1 MVSQEE
7 DPLQHQMKLEADN
20 FKDSGSRSV
29 FNATKFLMEKHM
41 DPAISKARDT
51 RGCLSY
57 LWNYSNPVPK
67 YMVILET
74 KIAIPLQR
82 KTIVLIVSL
91 EVKRIACQ
99 LRKPLFS
106 GAPFIRV

>member
-1 MVSQEE
+1 MLNHKW
-7 DPLQHQMKLEADN
+7 PL
-20 FKDSGSRSV
+20 
-29 FNATKFLMEKHM
+29 AT
-41 DPAISKARDT
+41 ISKARDT
-51 RGCLSY
+51 RGCFSY
-57 LWNYSNPVPK
+57 LWNFSNPLPK
-67 YMVILET
+67 YMAKLET

-106 GAPFIRV
+106 EAPFILV